1 MDRRATWYRA
11 VGALSLA
18 ALAAL
23 AACGGGSSSGGATET
38 PRDVALAVSRPGD
51 LLAYVKV
58 KLAQRAKLRGEGHA
72 VDGTGLPPPVAM
84 PGSDGGAPV
93 LRSSTTVQ
101 EAGVDE
107 PDLMKTDGRAMYT
120 LRRVD
125 ALLATVSA
133 HALRADGT
141 LDAPAMLP
149 LPLETERWPVLHGML
164 LDAAERRIAVLG
176 ESVGF
181 AAGGPCG
188 GGFCSGVP
196 AIAPQASDV
205 EVHVVDVTADA
216 GLAARARYRVSGRL
230 VGARLIGSALFVV
243 STHAPTLAVDAL
255 PSGTSDAERDAA
267 LAALQAQDVLPTL
280 RIGDAAPQ
288 PLLAETDCYVQAGNA
303 SPALEIT
310 SISVFDLRAPDTPPA
325 SRCIVGGHE
334 ALYMSASS
342 LVLATTR
349 YDYAGGALGD
359 VALVYP
365 AEIRTDLH
373 AFALGD
379 GVPAYRGSGSV
390 AGHLGWD
397 PARKP
402 YRLGEHAGDLRVLTF
417 TGETGWASAADASAL
432 PASPATLTVLRERA
446 GVLEAVAQLPNERRP
461 EAIGKPGEQVYGVR
475 FVGTR
480 GYVVTFRQIDPLY
493 VLDLSDPADPRVA
506 GALEVPGFSDHLFE
520 LADGVLLGVGRA
532 VDADGALG
540 GVKVALFDVRDA
552 ARPALRDERVFG
564 GAGSVSALESGA
576 HGLNWLRVG
585 AMARVALPMLVW
597 QDTSGAQ
604 GLQRF
609 EVDTAAFSLTTKPML
624 GVTAAP
630 ADGPWAERSLQVGD
644 RVYYLSGDGALGS
657 LPW

>member
-1 MDRRATWYRA
+1 MDRRAARGRA
-11 VGALSLA
+11 VGALCLA
-18 ALAAL
+18 AATL
-23 AACGGGSSSGGATET
+23 AACGGGSSGTGGTTET
-38 PRDVALAVSRPGD
+38 PRDVALAVSRPGE
-51 LLAYVKV
+51 LLAYVKA
-58 KLAQRAKLRGEGHA
+58 KLVQRAKLRREGTA
-72 VDGTGLPPPVAM
+72 VDGSGLPPPVAV
-84 PGSDGGAPV
+84 PSSGGGAPV

-107 PDLMKTDGRAMYT
+107 PDLMKTDGRAVYT
-120 LRRVD
+120 LRRGD

-133 HALRADGT
+133 HPLRADGT
-141 LDAPAMLP
+141 LDAPATLP

-164 LDAAERRIAVLG
+164 LDAAERRLAVLG

-181 AAGGPCG
+181 TAGGPCG

-196 AIAPQASDV
+196 ALAPQASDV
-205 EVHVVDVTADA
+205 DVRLVDVAADA
-216 GLAARARYRVSGRL
+216 GLSARAHYRLSGRV

-243 STHAPTLAVDAL
+243 STHAPALAVEAL
-255 PSGTSDAERDAA
+255 PSEASDAERDAA
-267 LAALQAQDVLPTL
+267 LAALQPQDVLPTL
-280 RIGDAAPQ
+280 RVGDAAPQ

-303 SPALEIT
+303 SPAIEIT
-310 SISVFDLRAPDTPPA
+310 SISVFDLRAPDTPPS

-334 ALYMSASS
+334 ALYMSVSS

-349 YDYAGGALGD
+349 YDYVGGAPGD
-359 VALVYP
+359 VGVAYP
-365 AEIRTDLH
+365 ADIRTDLH

-390 AGHLGWD
+390 SGHLGWD

-402 YRLGEHAGDLRVLTF
+402 YRLSEHAGDLRVLTF
-417 TGETGWASAADASAL
+417 TGETGWASAADSSAL

-446 GVLEAVAQLPNERRP
+446 GVLETVAQLPNERRP
-461 EAIGKPGEQVYGVR
+461 EAIGKAGEQLYGVR

-493 VLDLSDPADPRVA
+493 VLDLADPTDPRVA
-506 GALEVPGFSDHLFE
+506 GALELPGFSDHLFE

-532 VDADGALG
+532 VDADGAVG

-552 ARPALRDERVFG
+552 ARPALRDEHVFG
-564 GAGSVSALESGA
+564 GAGSVSALDSGA

-585 AMARVALPMLVW
+585 ALARVALPMLVR
-597 QDTSGAQ
+597 QDASGEQ

-609 EVDTAAFSLTTKPML
+609 EVDTAALSLATKPML
-624 GVTAAP
+624 GAVAAR
-630 ADGPWAERSLQVGD
+630 ADGPWTERSLQVGD
-644 RVYYLSGDGALGS
+644 RVYYLSGDGSLGS
-657 LPW
+657 SPW